1 MIEEDK
7 TEENRRP
14 PRSLST
20 PNGTIQAASSA
31 DTSLDRG
38 TSIERGR
45 DKGAV
50 DRNCRNRKEKC
61 SGDRPCNSCV
71 KHNRECSYTPLKSR
85 GRKKKR
91 PRLDLDSLEETQNSG
106 SRDGRTASPIVI
118 RPGTH
123 RPLAIDNNGPL
134 AVKRRRELR
143 SSGIGVCQTGSGAFQ
158 YYGPASNLALFQ
170 CIYQCIYRTKN
181 SNNERL
187 GAMRV
192 WGLDQFAFPPERP
205 EYQHHNESG
214 TSLPVHLSK
223 DLGDCFIGT
232 YFKVAHPQWPFLQL
246 REIREDWE
254 SFWEPPPPERDA
266 YYSSR
271 LTRKNIVLMVL
282 AIGAV
287 MSSLSPDKDAKVM
300 ARWASY
306 LSSRAMLSGST
317 FEDASLKGVHLLLL
331 KSIYAIELMRPND
344 SYLYVGHA
352 ALNALALGMNRAQ
365 VANGTRPNMHRLR
378 VTFWN
383 LYSTEK
389 LVSLFHGRASCLR
402 DDFIDTAF
410 PEDPPSS
417 EMENDNPGEIT
428 DMAYVR
434 AMATLGRVA
443 DRINSG
449 IYFYGGVATDSANIP
464 DVTRECELALEK
476 VMGDLPPFLH
486 FFDTT
491 MPPSPHLWHEVQRT
505 HLGLHYYHCIILIHR
520 PALVFLS
527 KHASKAEALTAAQEL
542 GYRDIFGFVEKA
554 ICASKKIIALAL
566 DTYNTR
572 ATSMRQDSGV
582 AYNIVGACLTLLY
595 DVIGGPKKSCAGNV
609 ADTFKAVE
617 DGLRCLS
624 FMEHPGPKIGGTL
637 SSRIMRVAK
646 DAFRSAQGPS
656 SGDGPNGNG
665 AATYSTVPLYNPIQE
680 RTETV
685 SAIDNELDTLLGQFP
700 WLANTTAN
708 TPAFHSATET
718 PLANASGPVDDAS
731 GVNFPTY
738 SNYESTQQPE
748 QPQQYPTQAF
758 PQNSDFLFMPFYSFD
773 GSTSQQVPPH
783 EAAANENASDDVNIG
798 AHQWADVSGQI
809 FSDHGMSNGN
819 GVPWGLL

>member
-1 MIEEDK
+1 METRGPAAAI
-7 TEENRRP
+7 
-14 PRSLST
+14 SLSK
-20 PNGTIQAASSA
+20 PNGIIQTTSSP
-31 DTSLDRG
+31 DISLDRG

-45 DKGAV
+45 EKGAV

-61 SGDRPCNSCV
+61 SGDIPCNSCV

-91 PRLDLDSLEETQNSG
+91 PRLDLDPLEETQDPGLKDRS
-106 SRDGRTASPIVI
+106 TASPVVI
-118 RPGTH
+118 RSETH
-123 RPLAIDNNGPL
+123 RLLAIDSNGPL

-143 SSGIGVCQTGSGAFQ
+143 SSGIGVCQTGTGAFQ

-170 CIYQCIYRTKN
+170 SIYQCIYCTKN
-181 SNNERL
+181 SSNERL

-205 EYQHHNESG
+205 EYQHHNEGG

-223 DLGDCFIGT
+223 DLGDCFIST

-266 YYSSR
+266 YYSSK

-331 KSIYAIELMRPND
+331 KSIYGIELMRPND
-344 SYLYVGHA
+344 AYLYVGHA

-410 PEDPPSS
+410 PEDLPSL
-417 EMENDNPGEIT
+417 ETENDNPEEIT

-434 AMATLGRVA
+434 AMASLGRVA

-449 IYFYGGVATDSANIP
+449 IYFHGGVASDSANIP
-464 DVTRECELALEK
+464 HVTRECELALEK
-476 VMGDLPPFLH
+476 AMGDLPPFLH
-486 FFDTT
+486 FFDSS

-505 HLGLHYYHCIILIHR
+505 HLGLHYYHCIVLIHR
-520 PALVFLS
+520 PAIAFVS
-527 KHASKAEALTAAQEL
+527 KYASKVEALGAAQEL
-542 GYRDIFGFVEKA
+542 GFTDIFDSVEKA
-554 ICASKKIIALAL
+554 MSASKKLIALAL
-566 DTYNTR
+566 DAYNTR
-572 ATSMRQDSGV
+572 ATPMRQDSGV
-582 AYNIVGACLTLLY
+582 AYNIMGACLTLLY
-595 DVIGGPKKSCAGNV
+595 DVLGGPKKSCAGNV
-609 ADTFKAVE
+609 AATFKAVE

-624 FMEHPGPKIGGTL
+624 FMEHPAPKIGGTL
-637 SSRIMRVAK
+637 SSLIMRVAK
-646 DAFRSAQGPS
+646 DAFRSAQGPNS
-656 SGDGPNGNG
+656 DDVTDGDGT
-665 AATYSTVPLYNPIQE
+665 AAYNTTPLYEPIQE
-680 RTETV
+680 STETV
-685 SAIDNELDTLLGQFP
+685 DTIDNELDTLLGQFP
-700 WLANTTAN
+700 WLANTTGN
-708 TPAFHSATET
+708 TPIPHSATET
-718 PLANASGPVDDAS
+718 PIDNTSGPLHNAS
-731 GVNFPTY
+731 GVNFLTS
-738 SNYESTQQPE
+738 SNYGSTSQHE
-748 QPQQYPTQAF
+748 QLQQYPTQAF
-758 PQNSDFLFMPFYSFD
+758 PQSSDFLFMPFYGFE
-773 GSTSQQVPPH
+773 GSTPQRVPTN
-783 EAAANENASDDVNIG
+783 EAAVAENTGGGSNTGAN
-798 AHQWADVSGQI
+798 QWADVNGQVLT
-809 FSDHGMSNGN
+809 DYGMSNGN
-819 GVPWGLL
+819 GIPWGLL